1 MEKYKNSKPLFHK
14 SALRFSAI
22 HKGLLLIAVLTIVFG
37 ENLKAKIGQT
47 SKSNADDYSSQGIAG
62 ISSLMNAV
70 NNEDVEGVK
79 FFVSAGDNLV
89 NQKNIGGATA
99 LHIAAR
105 SGNVEIFNT
114 LIDNGADVNA
124 TDNEGWT
131 ALMRASSFKHPEIV
145 AILINKNAEIGK
157 LNSFKESALIHSAN
171 SECLECLGMLINN
184 FNYNSIDLNTLKN
197 QISEASYIAK
207 KKDNLPMQQLLAS
220 FLEKVSKN
228 NSSSNKFVKNDNGV
242 LEKIYN
248 FMGKP
253 VETPKLVENPK
264 NDKAIENKSSS
275 KKSLPAVIQKNEP
288 NQSVISNKK
297 LNKKGATYLFLG
309 NKFSKNYK
317 FPQTPDP
324 TTLEIKKELEPESNN
339 TKTEVSVKEEVPEKK
354 LITPIPSDSNSF
366 LKDKKPMSS
375 YKDEV
380 IYNLGGEDK
389 IRDKSIESELPDNKL
404 KNDSISSGEKKYNF
418 SGKKHIAYKI
428 KPVIKKKDITTP
440 VITNQNSSPANNNP
454 AIPNPSAPVKN
465 EDKKSKETSSSN
477 SAQPAN
483 VAPKVESNN
492 NSAPAINASAKS
504 PVAPPPPPIKKN
516 PSTNNNPSAPSA
528 ASPKSEVKDEYTIPP
543 LPDTDKF

>member
-1 MEKYKNSKPLFHK
+1 MEKYKNSKPLFYK
-14 SALRFSAI
+14 SALKFSAI

-37 ENLKAKIGQT
+37 ENLKAKIDQT

-114 LIDNGADVNA
+114 LINNGADVND

-145 AILINKNAEIGK
+145 AILVSKNAEIGK
-157 LNSFKESALIHSAN
+157 LNSFKESAIIHSAS
-171 SECLECLGMLINN
+171 SECLECLGILINN

-197 QISEASYIAK
+197 QINEASYIAK
-207 KKDNLPMQQLLAS
+207 KKDNLSMQQLLTS
-220 FLEKVSKN
+220 FLERVSKN

-248 FMGKP
+248 FMGKT
-253 VETPKLVENPK
+253 VESPKLVENPK
-264 NDKAIENKSSS
+264 NDKATESKYSSN
-275 KKSLPAVIQKNEP
+275 KSLPAVIQNNEP
-288 NQSVISNKK
+288 NQSLIPNKK
-297 LNKKGATYLFLG
+297 LDKKGAAYLFLG

-317 FPQTPDP
+317 FPQTPYP
-324 TTLEIKKELEPESNN
+324 TTLEIKKELESESNN
-339 TKTEVSVKEEVPEKK
+339 TKTEVSEKK
-354 LITPIPSDSNSF
+354 LITPIPSDSV

-418 SGKKHIAYKI
+418 LGKKHIAYKI
-428 KPVIKKKDITTP
+428 KPFIKKKDSATP
-440 VITNQNSSPANNNP
+440 VISNQNISPANNNP
-454 AIPNPSAPVKN
+454 AISNPSAPVKN
-465 EDKKSKETSSSN
+465 EDKKSKETLSSN
-477 SAQPAN
+477 SVQPAN
-483 VAPKVESNN
+483 VAPKVESSND
-492 NSAPAINASAKS
+492 SAPAINASAKS
-504 PVAPPPPPIKKN
+504 STPPPPPIKKN
-516 PSTNNNPSAPSA
+516 PSAPSAPSA
-528 ASPKSEVKDEYTIPP
+528 TYPKSEVKDEYTIPS